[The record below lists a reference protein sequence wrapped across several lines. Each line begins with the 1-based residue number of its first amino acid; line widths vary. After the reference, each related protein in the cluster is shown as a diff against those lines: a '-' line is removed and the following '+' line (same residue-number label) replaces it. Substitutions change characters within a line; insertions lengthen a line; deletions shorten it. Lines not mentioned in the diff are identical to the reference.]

1 MYDVYVQTRNEKQE
15 ALKRRILKELP
26 QNTHTHT
33 QNWRKPESSLKQNAL
48 LKYNFIY
55 LPYPNN

>member
-33 QNWRKPESSLKQNAL
+33 HRTGESQSL
-48 LKYNFIY
+48 
-55 LPYPNN
+55 P